1 MPNSSPPDTDP
12 LRELL
17 VDASKVDR
25 QAIADTLKERIA
37 IDPTSGRLVLLP
49 GYQALDARRKV
60 LAILLARK
68 AAVLLEVVDSEA
80 LANKEIT
87 ELSGLASGTA
97 APSVRS
103 LKELRLVGQGEDRAY
118 FIPNARL
125 LDAIRFITVGGAP

>member
-1 MPNSSPPDTDP
+1 MPTPSPESDP

-25 QAIADTLKERIA
+25 QAIADALRERIA
-37 IDPTSGRLVLLP
+37 IDPNSGRLVLLP
-49 GYQALDARRKV
+49 GYQTLDARRKV

-68 AAVLLEVVDSEA
+68 ASVLLEVVDTEA
-80 LANKEIT
+80 VANKEIVG
-87 ELSGLASGTA
+87 LSGLASGTA

-103 LKELRLVGQGEDRAY
+103 LKELRLVDQDERKAY

-125 LDAIRFITVGGAP
+125 LDAIRFVAVGGTP

>member
-1 MPNSSPPDTDP
+1 VPDSSPDNDP

-25 QAIADTLKERIA
+25 QAIADALKERIA
-37 IDPTSGRLVLLP
+37 IDPGSGRLVLLP

-68 AAVLLEVVDSEA
+68 AAVLLEVVDTEA
-80 LANKEIT
+80 VANKAIA
-87 ELSGLASGTA
+87 ELSGLAPGTA

-103 LKELRLVGQGEDRAY
+103 LKELRLVDQDADRAY

-125 LDAIRFITVGGAP
+125 LDAIRFVTVGGTP

>member
-1 MPNSSPPDTDP
+1 MPNSSPDSDP

-25 QAIADTLKERIA
+25 QAIADALKERVA
-37 IDPTSGRLVLLP
+37 IDPSSGRLVLLP
-49 GYQALDARRKV
+49 AYQALDARRKV

-68 AAVLLEVVDSEA
+68 AAVLLEVVDTEA
-80 LANKEIT
+80 LANREIA

-103 LKELRLVGQGEDRAY
+103 LKELRLVDQDENRAY
-118 FIPNARL
+118 FIANARL
-125 LDAIRFITVGGAP
+125 FDAIRFMTVGGAP